1 MSTLIDR
8 ARAERARIDAEIAAE
23 ERVKRDQEEDREI
36 AQARE
41 ALAGLFDIHP
51 ENMTDVRGPWAGVT
65 VSPEGLRFTGRVSGS
80 YGHVRL
86 IAPCPDCGELYCS
99 EKIGGLYNLAETL
112 EQLESGARGYRG
124 RPLWMGDGHE
134 CPARAARFDAPAQV
148 SGTPSTAELLEGL
161 IRQIVAE
168 ELEARLPA

>member
-1 MSTLIDR
+1 MSTLMGR
-8 ARAERARIDAEIAAE
+8 ARAERARIDAEAAAE
-23 ERVKRDQEEDREI
+23 EQAKRDQEEDRQI
-36 AQARE
+36 AMTRE

-51 ENMTDVRGPWAGVT
+51 ENMTDVRGPWAGV
-65 VSPEGLRFTGRVSGS
+65 VVAPDGLRFTGHVNGR

-86 IAPCPDCGELYCS
+86 VAPCPDCGELHSS

-112 EQLESGARGYRG
+112 DLLESGERGYRG
-124 RPLWMGDGHE
+124 RPLWMEDGHA

-148 SGTPSTAELLEGL
+148 SATPSTAELLEGL

-168 ELEARLPA
+168 EIEARLPA